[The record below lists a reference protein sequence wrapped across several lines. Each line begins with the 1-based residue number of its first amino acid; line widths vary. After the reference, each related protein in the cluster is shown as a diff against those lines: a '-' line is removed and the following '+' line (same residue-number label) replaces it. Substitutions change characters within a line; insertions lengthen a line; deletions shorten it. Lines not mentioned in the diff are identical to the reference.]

1 MVSSAGMSSNS
12 LQLDLPPDDHPS
24 VIPWVVVIVAFAI
37 LLLLV
42 SQLLTRIPASLQ
54 QQGSVVVS
62 SAEQAAHY
70 DGISVSANGRELQL
84 SGSINVDHPVQPLI
98 DQLSRINGVQD
109 VTQTLTIVDPAVQMQ
124 EAADQYVKA
133 LAAIDTSV
141 VAFQPG
147 SVSFTPDSDAALSQ
161 LLSLLKT
168 YPDGLVRIEGHTDNT
183 GPDTVNLRVSRD
195 RAAAVASFLI
205 ARGVRADRL
214 LVKGYG
220 ATQPIADNTTD
231 AGRARN
237 RRIEVSPVN

>member
-1 MVSSAGMSSNS
+1 MSSNS
-12 LQLDLPPDDHPS
+12 LQLDLPPEDSPS
-24 VIPWVVVIVAFAI
+24 IIPWVVVIVAFAM
-37 LLLLV
+37 LLYLV
-42 SQLLTRIPASLQ
+42 TQLLARIPASLQ

-70 DGISVSANGRELQL
+70 DGIAVTANGRELQL
-84 SGSINVDHPVQPLI
+84 SGSIDIDHSVQPLI
-98 DQLSRINGVQD
+98 DQLSRINGVQG
-109 VTQTLTIVDPAVQMQ
+109 VTQTLTIVDPTVQRK

-147 SVSFTPDSDAALSQ
+147 SVSFTPDSDVALSQ
-161 LLSLLKT
+161 LLSLLIET
-168 YPDGLVRIEGHTDNT
+168 YPDALVRIEGHTDNT

-195 RAAAVASFLI
+195 RAAAVANFLI

>member
-1 MVSSAGMSSNS
+1 MSSNS
-12 LQLDLPPDDHPS
+12 LQLDLPPEDPPS
-24 VIPWVVVIVAFAI
+24 ITPWIVVIVAFAT
-37 LLLLV
+37 LLFLV

-54 QQGSVVVS
+54 RQGSLIVS
-62 SAEQAAHY
+62 TAEQAAHY
-70 DGISVSANGRELQL
+70 DNIAVTANGRELQL
-84 SGSINVDHPVQPLI
+84 SGSINIDYTVQPLI
-98 DQLSRINGVQD
+98 DQLSRINGVQS
-109 VTQTLTIVDPAVQMQ
+109 VSQTLTIVDPAVQMQ
-124 EAADQYVKA
+124 EAADQYIKA
-133 LAAIDTSV
+133 LAGIDTSV

-147 SVSFTPDSDAALSQ
+147 SVSFTTDSDVALSQ
-161 LLSLLKT
+161 LLAVLKA
-168 YPDGLVRIEGHTDNT
+168 YPDGIVRIEGHTDNT

-231 AGRARN
+231 AGRATN

>member
-1 MVSSAGMSSNS
+1 MSSNA

-24 VIPWVVVIVAFAI
+24 IVPWVVVIVALVI
-37 LLLLV
+37 LLWLV
-42 SQLLTRIPASLQ
+42 SQLFSRIPASLQ
-54 QQGSVVVS
+54 QQGSEIVS
-62 SAEQAAHY
+62 SAEPAAHY
-70 DGISVSANGRELQL
+70 EDITVSANGRELQL
-84 SGSINVDHPVQPLI
+84 SGSIDIDHSVQALV
-98 DQLSRINGVQD
+98 DQLSRIHGVQS
-109 VTQTLTIVDPAVQMQ
+109 VTQTLTIVDPTVQRQ

-133 LAAIDTSV
+133 LAAIDTSA

-147 SVSFTPDSDAALSQ
+147 SVSFTPDSDVALSQ

-205 ARGVRADRL
+205 ARGIRADRL

-220 ATQPIADNTTD
+220 ATQPIADNAND